1 MEKILE
7 KLKSLSDPRSKR
19 LRQTSTSQADVGD
32 ATASSGGD
40 VSMTPS
46 KSGDNRHRMTEK
58 EEDEEL
64 MMNDADELENEDEII
79 TRFDASPWCKSAFS
93 F

>member
-7 KLKSLSDPRSKR
+7 KLEKLKKLSDPGSKR
-19 LRQTSTSQADVGD
+19 LREPSTSQPGD
-32 ATASSGGD
+32 DPT
-40 VSMTPS
+40 TPS

-64 MMNDADELENEDEII
+64 MLNDTNELENEDEII
-79 TRFDASPWCKSAFS
+79 THFDSSPWCMYSLTIDR
-93 F
+93 